1 MIYSLYRN
9 AIKEVVT
16 VVNCKNPRGHDR
28 ITLIMNECD
37 AAVDRAYNRW
47 VAETKIINIH
57 SREIKEKYYD
67 ALCVAV
73 VDRTESYL

>member
-16 VVNCKNPRGHDR
+16 VVNCKNPSGYDR
-28 ITLIMNECD
+28 INLIMNECD
-37 AAVDRAYNRW
+37 AAIDRAYNRW
-47 VAETKIINIH
+47 VAETKIININ
-57 SREIKEKYYD
+57 SREIKEKYFD

>member
-16 VVNCKNPRGHDR
+16 VVNRTNLYGYARFN
-28 ITLIMNECD
+28 LIMNECD
-37 AAVDRAYNRW
+37 AAIDRAYARW
-47 VAETKIINIH
+47 VAETKIININ
-57 SREIKEKYYD
+57 SREIKKKYLD

-73 VDRTESYL
+73 VDRTDSCL